1 MIKLKPIDT
10 DPKDEEAL
18 KKEVIRLL
26 EEEFFAPLL
35 RIVGIKSVKQIKN
48 AKEDLISAIR
58 SGKIVYSRGKFR
70 GKFDSTLTRELR
82 GLRAEWDR
90 RHEGWAIP
98 LSELPM
104 SVRVEVGLATARIEE
119 KTKKFVDALSKF
131 DTEKIAEKLKAK
143 GLFDA
148 SLTKTQKKVKR
159 SLSVIGV
166 EPELSEDQKNL
177 IATEYTTNLQK
188 NIKGWLDEEI
198 VRMRTKVQEL
208 TMSGIRYENLVQ
220 PLKDAYGVSLE
231 KATFWARQEN
241 NLMVAKYRESRMK
254 DAGVETYEWRTVAG
268 SPLHPVRD
276 SHKALDGKIFSW
288 DNPPIT
294 TAPGKTQR
302 RNHPGEDYNCRCIA
316 IPVIE

>member
-10 DPKDEEAL
+10 DVKDEEAL
-18 KKEVIRLL
+18 RKEVIKLL
-26 EEEFFAPLL
+26 EQEFFVPLMK
-35 RIVGIKSVKQIKN
+35 IVGIKKLKTIKN

-58 SGKIVYSRGKFR
+58 SGKIYYSRGKFR

-104 SVRVEVGLATARIEE
+104 LIRVEIGLATARTEE
-119 KTKKFVDALSKF
+119 KSKNFVQALSKF
-131 DTEKIAEKLKAK
+131 DSAKIADKLKAK

-148 SLTKTQKKVKR
+148 SLTKAQKKLQK
-159 SLSVIGV
+159 SLELISI
-166 EPELSEDQKNL
+166 EPQLTDQMRDQ
-177 IATEYTTNLQK
+177 ITDEYTTNLKK

-198 VRMRTKVQEL
+198 ISMRIKVEEL
-208 TMSGIRYENLVQ
+208 TMRGVRYENLIQVFEES
-220 PLKDAYGVSLE
+220 YGVSRE

-241 NLMVAKYRESRMK
+241 NLMVAKFREAGMK
-254 DAGVETYEWRTVAG
+254 DAGVDKYEWQAVIG
-268 SPLHPVRD
+268 SPLHPTRER
-276 SHKALDGKIFSW
+276 HKELSGKIFSW
-288 DNPPIT
+288 DDPPIT
-294 TAPGKTQR
+294 TEPGKPPR

-316 IPVIE
+316 VPVIE